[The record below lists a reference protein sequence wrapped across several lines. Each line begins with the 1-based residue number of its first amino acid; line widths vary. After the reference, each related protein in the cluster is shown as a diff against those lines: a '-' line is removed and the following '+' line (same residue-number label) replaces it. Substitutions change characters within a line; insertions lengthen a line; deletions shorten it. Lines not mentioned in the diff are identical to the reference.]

1 MKLPKLIGSGHQHR
15 VLCVDDDE
23 LSLLLNA
30 AILRSEG
37 YDVVICS
44 DPMRAAL
51 IAKSQELDLAI
62 FDYEMPRMNGA
73 QLAALC
79 KAANPDIKIV
89 LFSGSVTI
97 PSRDALLAD
106 RLVQKS
112 DGVEAL
118 LGAIEC
124 LLTREKGSP
133 TCGSARHQSSPG

>member
-1 MKLPKLIGSGHQHR
+1 M
-15 VLCVDDDE
+15 
-23 LSLLLNA
+23 NA
-30 AILRSEG
+30 AILRGEG
-37 YDVVICS
+37 YEVVICS

-89 LFSGSVTI
+89 LFSGSMTI
-97 PSRDALLAD
+97 PSSDALLAD

-118 LGAIEC
+118 LDTIEC

-133 TCGSARHQSSPG
+133 ACGSARHHSSPG

>member
-1 MKLPKLIGSGHQHR
+1 MKLTKLIGSGHRHR

-37 YDVVICS
+37 YEAVICS
-44 DPMRAAL
+44 DLMRAAL

-62 FDYEMPRMNGA
+62 FDYEMPRMNRA

-79 KAANPDIKIV
+79 
-89 LFSGSVTI
+89 SGSVTI
-97 PSRDALLAD
+97 PSNDALLAD

-118 LGAIEC
+118 FDTIEC

-133 TCGSARHQSSPG
+133 ACGSARHHSSPR